1 MDEREELKMTEIET
15 AEKRTKKPKRKGL
28 IALWRQKERDF
39 LDYLIVEVGVATA
52 VLAVMLA
59 VNVIQNAELAD
70 VFSRFSAALSTMTL

>member
-15 AEKRTKKPKRKGL
+15 AEKRGKKKKRKGL

-39 LDYLIVEVGVATA
+39 LDYLIIEVGIATA
-52 VLAVMLA
+52 VLVVMLA
-59 VNVIQNAELAD
+59 VNVIQNAEIAD

>member
-1 MDEREELKMTEIET
+1 MDEREELKMTEIEI
-15 AEKRTKKPKRKGL
+15 AEKRAKKPKRKGF

>member
-15 AEKRTKKPKRKGL
+15 AEKRAKKPKRKGL